1 MTEYD
6 YNPVLSP
13 LQDAAAIGDVD
24 RVRALIA
31 AGFDV
36 NAEDCEGD
44 SPLHL
49 AIEHG
54 HDEVAAVLLAAH
66 ANPNASSGPFLVP
79 LHSSKTAAQVRM
91 LVEAGAWLD
100 SEDDCGHQ
108 PLYYSQSVEHA
119 LSMIDAGAEVVDEA
133 WADSEF
139 VRKAYALHVCGGQQK
154 RFDVPAVG
162 YPPRRRA

>member
-1 MTEYD
+1 MIEED

-31 AGFDV
+31 TGFDV
-36 NAEDCEGD
+36 NEWEEGD

-79 LHSSKTAAQVRM
+79 LHLSTTAAQVRM

-100 SEDDCGHQ
+100 SEDCCGHQ
-108 PLYYSQSVEHA
+108 PLYYAHSDEHA
-119 LSMIDAGAEVVDEA
+119 LSMIEAGAEVVDEA